1 MNSRRDKQ
9 RAALAEDTAKRE
21 KIELRAAP
29 PTYPVRNHM
38 PVGEARVKIA
48 QAFAR
53 FLQAAEE
60 WWPERL
66 EQIEAKEQKQEIEIP
81 PPPVKGIKGP
91 TGSSKT
97 QIAAKLIA
105 ADRKARRRAG
115 DTGPMATLPWLYLG
129 PIHRLNDTTAKQFH
143 EEGLTA
149 KVVYGREQWDR
160 SIPGNADLPKDKQV
174 PLCSDLPKVNMAIA
188 CGQSVIT
195 TCCEGFGPRPK
206 EDDVKRADFF
216 AAKLRRR
223 RRKKEEKQ
231 RCAFRDGCPYWEQL
245 SGDVPDVWIAAHNAL
260 FHPQKEFKNIAGVI
274 IDESFYET
282 GLYGVAKIKTR
293 EDEEPGFNLDDI
305 AEKEAPHRD
314 KLIELL
320 RTHPMGGLHR
330 DRFVDEIDPDECTAA
345 IIKEF
350 EIADRL
356 KITPQM
362 TPAQFEQAKQDMPT
376 CQRAR
381 HMVPVWGA
389 LRELLRRPE
398 IDVSGRLVLTQ
409 NKKTGKIYLR
419 ARGVKDIVADRKVP
433 TILLDATLP
442 PKLILDKFY
451 PQIDD
456 SDITDID
463 VDVPKHVHVKQVIGA
478 PVSIRKLFGTKK
490 KPAVGEQSLKSVR
503 RYIQKW
509 WLGEDRKEMLVICQ
523 MDVEKWLKDMLP
535 PEIKLEHYNNTRGL
549 DIYRLVPSMLTVGRT
564 IPSPASVEAQAG
576 ALTGAEPA
584 NNVLPGQWYEQVPR
598 AIRMADG
605 SGIVVEHCDQ
615 HPDPLCEALRWQVCE
630 AEVMQSLGRARWI
643 NRDSPDTALKVG
655 VITNTVLPITVNKVE
670 LWQAPSA
677 AVEMPVDD
685 GWVLTV
691 PTDMVKAW
699 PVIWPTVGTAK
710 WTLEKLRALAP
721 RGRLMAAAG
730 ISIGYIPIEFPA
742 AAIIVYRRAAASAH
756 RAVAYVDLRKWPNP
770 RAWLVEKLGALADLF
785 HILEKRDI
793 PPMAGASSMDVDD
806 AKVTVLKAPA
816 KLPWSAPTIEEIT
829 DPEVVRAI
837 LAEYADGVDIY
848 STLPIELRLSAL
860 CLPLPP
866 ENSRRHDGQ
875 EAA

>member
-1 MNSRRDKQ
+1 MQALQVMASTSSLRGHASGMDTMQ
-9 RAALAEDTAKRE
+9 RT
-21 KIELRAAP
+21 RA
-29 PTYPVRNHM
+29 
-38 PVGEARVKIA
+38 VKA
-48 QAFAR
+48 
-53 FLQAAEE
+53 
-60 WWPERL
+60 
-66 EQIEAKEQKQEIEIP
+66 
-81 PPPVKGIKGP
+81 IKGP

-97 QIAAKLIA
+97 QIAAKMIA

-129 PIHRLNDTTAKQFH
+129 SIHRLNEATAKQFH

-149 KVVYGREQWDR
+149 RVVYGREQWDR

-174 PLCSDLPKVNMAIA
+174 PLCLDLPKVKMAIA

-206 EDDVKRADFF
+206 EDDVKPADFF

-231 RCAFRDGCPYWEQL
+231 RCAHRNGCPYWEQF
-245 SGDVPDVWIAAHNAL
+245 SGDVPDLWIASHDAL

-282 GLYGVAKIKTR
+282 GLYGVAKIKTQ

-305 AEKEAPHRD
+305 AEKEAPHRE
-314 KLIELL
+314 KLIEIL
-320 RTHPMGGLHR
+320 RTHPMGGIHR
-330 DRFVDEIDPDECTAA
+330 DRFVDEIDPDECTDA
-345 IIKEF
+345 IIEEF

-362 TPAQFEQAKQDMPT
+362 TPAQFEQVKQDMPA

-381 HMVPVWGA
+381 HMVPVWYA

-409 NKKTGKIYLR
+409 NIKTGKIYLR
-419 ARGVKDIVADRKVP
+419 ARGVKDIVADRKIP

-442 PKLILDKFY
+442 PKLILEKFF
-451 PQIDD
+451 PQINDN
-456 SDITDID
+456 DITNID
-463 VDVPKHVHVKQVIGA
+463 VDVPKHVHITQVIGA

-490 KPAVGEQSLKSVR
+490 KPAVGEQNLKSVR

-523 MDVEKWLKDMLP
+523 MAVEEWLKDTLP

-576 ALTGAEPA
+576 ALTGAEPSIKMRSGQ
-584 NNVLPGQWYEQVPR
+584 PGQPDEWYPQVPR

-605 SGIVVEHCDQ
+605 SGIIVDHCDQ
-615 HPDPLCEALRWQVCE
+615 HPDPLCEALRQQACE

-655 VITNTVLPITVNKVE
+655 IITNTVLPITVNKVE
-670 LWQAPSA
+670 LWQTPSA
-677 AVEMPVDD
+677 AVEMPMDD
-685 GWVLTV
+685 GFVLTA
-691 PTDMVKAW
+691 PTDMAKAW
-699 PVIWPTVGTAK
+699 PETTVRAAK
-710 WTLEKLRALAP
+710 WILKGLRALAP
-721 RGRLMAAAG
+721 RPGVGTEDRISMGGRSMPIPGTEDRISMGEGNAG
-730 ISIGYIPIEFPA
+730 TQDIFPKGYIPIEIMSSVPMLAFL
-742 AAIIVYRRAAASAH
+742 YQRRGPKQNLHWGYFDPS
-756 RAVAYVDLRKWPNP
+756 RWPNP
-770 RAWLVEKLGALADLF
+770 RAWVEQKLGELARL
-785 HILEKRDI
+785 LLPLWKRDI
-793 PPMAGASSMDVDD
+793 PPMAGAS
-806 AKVTVLKAPA
+806 KVGVNAEVLKPAPRVA
-816 KLPWSAPTIEEIT
+816 PKPRYTLSNKQKPTYTGTGRPGRYTLMNGYKSAPTYTGSPGGIT
-829 DPEVVRAI
+829 TA
-837 LAEYADGVDIY
+837 ADTKG
-848 STLPIELRLSAL
+848 
-860 CLPLPP
+860 
-866 ENSRRHDGQ
+866 DGF
-875 EAA
+875 